1 MQHLNRAPLNGLR
14 AAEAVER
21 LGSLSAAARE
31 LEVSTGAV
39 SQQIARLE
47 AALGRTLFDRR
58 PGGMRPLPGTEEIF
72 RLLGNGFDH
81 LSAAVDLTRRDR
93 HSTLTVSVAPIFA
106 ARWLIW
112 RIPDFSRAHPD
123 IRIRLDSDVALVDPN
138 TGAADFT
145 IRIGP
150 GPYHGVSAEPL
161 FPQRVIPICHAD
173 VAARLPSPDALR
185 QVPIIRDLQAM
196 YSWDSWL
203 SGAKANDSGLRAA
216 DLPAG
221 PDFNEASLCLDAAM
235 TGAGVFLAFE
245 TLCIDALNRAQI
257 TAPFPEWKTT
267 GGQYWLI
274 SARDRSLTTPQR
286 RFRQW
291 LMDAIATEG
300 MGSSPVPSHGQ

>member
-1 MQHLNRAPLNGLR
+1 MNGLR

-138 TGAADFT
+138 TG
-145 IRIGP
+145 
-150 GPYHGVSAEPL
+150 
-161 FPQRVIPICHAD
+161 
-173 VAARLPSPDALR
+173 
-185 QVPIIRDLQAM
+185 
-196 YSWDSWL
+196 
-203 SGAKANDSGLRAA
+203 
-216 DLPAG
+216 
-221 PDFNEASLCLDAAM
+221 
-235 TGAGVFLAFE
+235 GAGVFLAFE
-245 TLCIDALNRAQI
+245 TLCIDALNRGQI